1 MLQTNL
7 INFSFALAL
16 LLWLFQLLVVVVVVV
31 IILFVAG
38 SLYNFCHA
46 VSLSSLTM
54 PQLCRLFACLFAP
67 DMHQGSTRQAGRHAS
82 SPPPSVIRTHIY
94 PLTQSLTTHSLIQSV
109 SDSLVRP
116 VAHALI
122 CTFMRIS
129 LRLPRAFYNTFQCS
143 LQGICW
149 GIQP

>member
-16 LLWLFQLLVVVVVVV
+16 LLCLFQLLVVVVVVV

-54 PQLCRLFACLFAP
+54 PSALQALCLLVCTGHASGLN
-67 DMHQGSTRQAGRHAS
+67 QAGTPPRHRPL
-82 SPPPSVIRTHIY
+82 SPALTSIHSLSHSLPTHSFSQSVIHSFAQL
-94 PLTQSLTTHSLIQSV
+94 PMHSFAHLCESLYVCREHFTILFSARCRVYAGVYSL
-109 SDSLVRP
+109 
-116 VAHALI
+116 
-122 CTFMRIS
+122 
-129 LRLPRAFYNTFQCS
+129 N
-143 LQGICW
+143 
-149 GIQP
+149 